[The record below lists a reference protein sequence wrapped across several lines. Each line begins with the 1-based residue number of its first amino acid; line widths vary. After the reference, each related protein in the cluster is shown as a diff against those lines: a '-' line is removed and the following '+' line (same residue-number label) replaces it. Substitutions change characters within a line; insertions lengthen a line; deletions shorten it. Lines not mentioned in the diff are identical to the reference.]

1 MLLLPEKP
9 DEKYTADQSGDDTD
23 GHVFRGHYGS
33 GSDTGDRQGA
43 VRAMKSH
50 ARVVVIGGGVCGV
63 GALYHLAKKC
73 WTDAVLVERS
83 ELTAGSTWHAAGLLP
98 LFNMSYSVGQL
109 HRYSV
114 ELYKRLEAETG
125 QAVSF
130 HNTGNLRLA
139 CNRDRMDEYRNYR
152 CTAETIGVESHLISV
167 EECEKLWPLMDP
179 KGLVGALWHPTDGH
193 IAPVDVTMAM
203 AKGARMMGAEIY
215 QNTPVTG
222 IERNGSLEW
231 VVKTS
236 RGDIACEHVIC
247 ATGNYARQTA
257 RMVGLE
263 IPAIPVEHQYI
274 VTDVDPVLQA
284 YRDGGAKELP
294 ILRESD
300 AQYYFREER
309 RGWILGPYEKGAPA
323 RFIEG
328 VDPGF
333 EKDLFPGAL
342 ERLMPHV
349 EAAIA
354 RVPSFEK
361 AGIKDIVNGP
371 ISYTP
376 DGNPMVGPAF
386 GLPNFWISEGHS
398 FGITAAGGAGWQLA
412 EWMVEGQPSV
422 DMTGVDP
429 RRFGVTTKKFAAV
442 KNEEAYEHVFVIHY
456 PMEERA
462 AARPAK
468 STPCYERLDAAGA
481 VWGQRFGWERPNW
494 FAPAGLA
501 RKDVYSFR
509 RSNWFGPVG
518 DEVAAMR
525 ERVGLMELSSFAKYE
540 VEGPGAR
547 DWLDSIVANCIPK
560 KVGRM
565 SLAHSLFPSG
575 SVRSEYTVT
584 RMTDGLYGERFYIVG
599 PGAAHDIDWD
609 FFLKNS
615 PKDGSVFVKDVTTQ
629 YGVFVLAGPQARA
642 VFSKLAD
649 ADVSNAAFPWLT
661 MQEIPVGF
669 VPGVRG
675 LRVNFVGSLGWEL
688 HHPIEYQNHLFDAL
702 VAAGK
707 AEGIGHVG
715 MRAMDSMRLEKSYRL
730 WGTDL
735 NAENT
740 LLEAGMDRFVRLDKG
755 DFTGRD
761 ALVMQQRAGLPS
773 RYCTLEIEA
782 DDADSFGNE
791 PVFVDGE
798 VVGRGTAG
806 GYGHHVKKSLMLGYI
821 RSDLARVDLECQ
833 VRVLDQM
840 RPARIVAESPYDPE
854 NTALRA

>member
-1 MLLLPEKP
+1 
-9 DEKYTADQSGDDTD
+9 
-23 GHVFRGHYGS
+23 
-33 GSDTGDRQGA
+33 
-43 VRAMKSH
+43 MKTQ

-63 GALYHLAKKC
+63 SVLYHLAKKG
-73 WTDAVLVERS
+73 WTDVVLLERT

-98 LFNMSYSVGQL
+98 LFNMSYSVGPL
-109 HRYSV
+109 HQYSV
-114 ELYKRLEAETG
+114 ELYKKLEAETG

-139 CNRDRMDEYRNYR
+139 RTRDRMDEYRNYE
-152 CTAETIGVESHLISV
+152 CTAETIGVECHLIGV
-167 EECEKLWPLMDP
+167 DEIRRLWPLINAE
-179 KGLVGALWHPTDGH
+179 GLVGALWHPTDGH
-193 IAPVDVTMAM
+193 IAPVDVTMAL

-215 QNTPVTG
+215 QGTPALA
-222 IERNGSLEW
+222 IERTAGGEW
-231 VVKTS
+231 LVKTPK
-236 RGDIACEHVIC
+236 GDITCEQVVS

-257 RMVGLE
+257 KMVGLE

-274 VTDVDPVLQA
+274 VTDVDSELKA
-284 YRDGGAKELP
+284 YREGGGTELP

-300 AQYYFREER
+300 SQYYLREER
-309 RGWILGPYEKGAPA
+309 LGWILGPYEKGAPA
-323 RFIEG
+323 RFVDG
-328 VDPGF
+328 VDAGF
-333 EKDLFPGAL
+333 EKDLFPGEL

-349 EAAIA
+349 EACIT
-354 RVPSFEK
+354 RVPSFEN

-371 ISYTP
+371 IAYTP
-376 DGNPMVGPAF
+376 DGNPMVGPAM
-386 GLPNFWISEGHS
+386 GLANFWVSEGHS

-429 RRFGVTTKKFAAV
+429 RRFGVPAKNFARV

-456 PMEERA
+456 PMEERP

-468 STPCYERLDAAGA
+468 TAPCHARLDEAGA

-494 FAPAGLA
+494 FAPAGVA
-501 RKDVYSFR
+501 RKDDYSFR

-518 DEVAAMR
+518 EEVMAMR

-547 DWLDSIVANCIPK
+547 AWLDSIVANVIPK
-560 KVGRM
+560 KIGRM
-565 SLAHSLFPSG
+565 TLAHSLFPSG
-575 SVRSEYTVT
+575 SVRSEYTIS
-584 RMTDGLYGERFYIVG
+584 RMPDGMYGERFYVVG

-609 FFLKNS
+609 FFVKTS
-615 PKDGSVFVKDVTTQ
+615 PRDGSVFVKDVTTQ
-629 YGVFVLAGPQARA
+629 YGVFVLAGPHARE
-642 VFSKLAD
+642 VLEHLAD
-649 ADVSNAAFPWLT
+649 ADISNAAFPWLT

-669 VPGVRG
+669 ATGVRA

-702 VAAGK
+702 VSAGAK
-707 AEGIGHVG
+707 YELGHVG
-715 MRAMDSMRLEKSYRL
+715 MRAMDSMRLEKTYRL

-740 LLEAGMDRFVRLDKG
+740 VLEAGMDRFVRLNKG

-761 ALVMQQRAGLPS
+761 ALVAQQQKGVPNRF
-773 RYCTLEIEA
+773 CTLEIDAE
-782 DDADSFGNE
+782 DADSFGNE
-791 PVFVDGE
+791 PVFMEGE

-806 GYGHHVKKSLMLGYI
+806 GYGHHVKKSLMLGYV
-821 RSDLARVDLECQ
+821 RSDMAEVGRECQ
-833 VRVLDQM
+833 VRILGEM
-840 RPARIVAESPYDPE
+840 RPARIIAESPYDPD